1 MPAPRASSHAE
12 VISDQS
18 VMGGE
23 PVVRGTR
30 IPAATIAA
38 CLAAGRSDQEIF
50 EDYPSLPVDGI
61 EAVRRWDSRSP
72 PEGGITS

>member
-1 MPAPRASSHAE
+1 MNTRPPAGI
-12 VISDQS
+12 VSDPT

-38 CLAAGRSDQEIF
+38 YLKACHTDTEIF
-50 EDYPSLPVDGI
+50 ED
-61 EAVRRWDSRSP
+61 
-72 PEGGITS
+72 